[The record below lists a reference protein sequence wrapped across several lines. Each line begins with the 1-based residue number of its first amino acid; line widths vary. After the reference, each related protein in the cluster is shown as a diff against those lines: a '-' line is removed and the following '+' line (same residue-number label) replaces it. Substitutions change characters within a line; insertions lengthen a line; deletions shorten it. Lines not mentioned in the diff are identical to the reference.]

1 MIRFNVKTTS
11 VIPGL
16 HAVISGYIVAILER
30 KRTIFLQ
37 KCQVGNKFWLQI
49 VKKDYDQKAMN
60 GVLFYF
66 SIINLCLKQNVNK
79 FIDPM
84 KELAN
89 GKQYRLDS

>member
-1 MIRFNVKTTS
+1 MT
-11 VIPGL
+11 
-16 HAVISGYIVAILER
+16 
-30 KRTIFLQ
+30 
-37 KCQVGNKFWLQI
+37 FW
-49 VKKDYDQKAMN
+49 AMN

-66 SIINLCLKQNVNK
+66 SIINLCSKQNVNK